1 MTTSHV
7 TLPADTLRRLL
18 HLRDL
23 TDPAQG
29 RHAVQLVVERIE
41 TALAAAAR
49 VPLHRHRLSPVVPV
63 EDNYDRLGYAPDAA
77 ARDARYSR
85 YLRDDL
91 MLRAHTSAAMP
102 GLHERIAAG
111 ELHVGEPDLVL
122 SVPGLVY
129 RRDVVD
135 RHHVGEPHQLDVWRL
150 RRGAGPALGEDELVA
165 HISTV
170 VEAVLPGRPWRTEP
184 REHPYTTAGRQVDV
198 RADDGAWVEVGEC
211 GLTHPEVLRRA
222 GLDPAVASGLAMGLG
237 LDRLV
242 MLAKRIDDIRLL
254 RATDPRIVAQLADLS
269 TYEPVSS
276 MPAVR
281 RDLSVAVGPGLD
293 DELLGDRVRDA
304 LGEAARS
311 VETIEVRARTPVSDL
326 PPAASERLG
335 ASPDQVNVLVR
346 LTLRDLDRTLTS
358 QEANTLRDRVYAA
371 LHEGSVHR
379 WACGHPPTTEGER
392 GG

>member
-1 MTTSHV
+1 VTTSHHL
-7 TLPADTLRRLL
+7 LPADTLRRLL

-29 RHAVQLVVERIE
+29 PHAVQLVVERIE
-41 TALAAAAR
+41 TGLATAAG
-49 VPLHRHRLSPVVPV
+49 VPLHRHRCNPVVPV

-102 GLHERIAAG
+102 GLHARIAAG
-111 ELHVGEPDLVL
+111 ELHVGEPDLLL

-150 RRGAGPALGEDELVA
+150 RRGGGEPALDEHDLVDQIA
-165 HISTV
+165 AV
-170 VEAVLPGRPWRTEP
+170 VAAVLPGRSWRTEP
-184 REHPYTTAGRQVDV
+184 REHPYTTSGRQIDV
-198 RADDGAWVEVGEC
+198 RADDGRWVEVGEC
-211 GLTHPEVLRRA
+211 GLTHPQVLRRA
-222 GLDPAVASGLAMGLG
+222 GLDPERASGLAMGLG

-254 RATDPRIVAQLADLS
+254 RATDPRIAAQLVDLRP
-269 TYEPVSS
+269 YEPVSS
-276 MPAVR
+276 MPAIH
-281 RDLSVAVGPGLD
+281 RDLSLAVGPELD

-311 VETIEVRARTPVSDL
+311 VESVEVRSRTPVRAL
-326 PPAASERLG
+326 PAAARDRLG
-335 ASPDQVNVLVR
+335 AAPPQVNVLVR
-346 LTLRDLDRTLTS
+346 VTLRDLDRTLTS
-358 QEANTLRDRVYAA
+358 EEANALRDRIHVA
-371 LHEGSVHR
+371 LHEGTVHH
-379 WACGHPPTTEGER
+379 WARGHPPR
-392 GG
+392 G

>member
-1 MTTSHV
+1 MTTHLP
-7 TLPADTLRRLL
+7 LPADAVRRLL

-29 RHAVQLVVERIE
+29 PHAVQLVVDRIE
-41 TALAAAAR
+41 VALEAAAR
-49 VPLHRHRLSPVVPV
+49 VPLHRHRLNPVVPV

-102 GLHERIAAG
+102 GLHGRIAAG
-111 ELHVGEPDLVL
+111 ELHPGEPDQLL

-135 RHHVGEPHQLDVWRL
+135 RYHVGEPHQLDVWRL
-150 RRGAGPALGEDELVA
+150 RRGDRPALGEDDLVA
-165 HISTV
+165 QIATV

-184 REHPYTTAGRQVDV
+184 RGHPYTTAGRQVDV
-198 RADDGAWVEVGEC
+198 RVEGGASDRDAWVEVGEC

-222 GLDPAVASGLAMGLG
+222 GLDPAVTSGLAMGLG

-254 RATDPRIVAQLADLS
+254 RAPDPRIAGQLTDLS
-269 TYEPVSS
+269 PYEPVSS
-276 MPAVR
+276 MPAIQ
-281 RDLSVAVGPGLD
+281 RDLSLAVGPDLD
-293 DELLGDRVRDA
+293 DELLGDRAREA
-304 LGEAARS
+304 LGGAARS
-311 VETIEVRARTPVSDL
+311 VESIEVRTRTPVRDL
-326 PPAASERLG
+326 PEAARDRLG
-335 ASPDQVNVLVR
+335 AAPQQVNVLVR
-346 LTLRDLDRTLTS
+346 VTLRDLDRTLTS
-358 QEANTLRDRVYAA
+358 DEANALRDLIYAA
-371 LHEGSVHR
+371 LHEGSVHQ
-379 WACGHPPTTEGER
+379 WACGHPPWT
-392 GG
+392 